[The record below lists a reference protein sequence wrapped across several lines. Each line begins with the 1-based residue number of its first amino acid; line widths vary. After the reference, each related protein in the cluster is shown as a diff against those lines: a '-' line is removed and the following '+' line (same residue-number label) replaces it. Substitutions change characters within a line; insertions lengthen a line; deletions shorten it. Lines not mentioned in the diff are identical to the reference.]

1 MKVPALVFSNFK
13 YSRYILDLTE
23 EEFEEAKDVV
33 TSMWYGVFELWEPLP
48 ADVRMVKRELILNY
62 LIMWYL
68 ADMFPTRLTGGVM
81 GTGGMPLNSKTIKSI
96 NIQFRKLNLPESYD
110 ALGSNQF
117 GIKAAEMI
125 RYAPEMMGIY
135 GGALY

>member
-13 YSRYILDLTE
+13 YSRYILNLTE
-23 EEFEEAKDVV
+23 DEFEEAKDAV

-68 ADMFPTRLTGGVM
+68 ADMFPLRLTMGVM

-96 NIQFRKLNLPESYD
+96 NIQFRKLQLPPSYE
-110 ALGSNQF
+110 ALGTNQF
-117 GIKAAEMI
+117 GVKAAEMI
-125 RYAPEMMGIY
+125 RYAPEMMGVY
-135 GGALY
+135 GGTII

>member
-1 MKVPALVFSNFK
+1 MKVPALAFSNFK

-23 EEFEEAKDVV
+23 EEFEEAKDAV

-68 ADMFPTRLTGGVM
+68 ADMFPLRLTNGVM

-96 NIQFRKLNLPESYD
+96 NIQFRKLQLPPSYE
-110 ALGSNQF
+110 ALGTNQF
-117 GIKAAEMI
+117 GVKAAEMI

-135 GGALY
+135 GGTIF

>member
-13 YSRYILDLTE
+13 YSRYILNLTE
-23 EEFEEAKDVV
+23 EEFEEAKDAV

-68 ADMFPTRLTGGVM
+68 ADMFPLRLTMGVM

-96 NIQFRKLNLPESYD
+96 NIQFRKLQLPPSYE
-110 ALGSNQF
+110 ALGTNQF
-117 GIKAAEMI
+117 GVKAAEMI
-125 RYAPEMMGIY
+125 RYAPEMMGVY
-135 GGALY
+135 GGTII

>member
-33 TSMWYGVFELWEPLP
+33 TSMWDGDFELWEPLP

-68 ADMFPTRLTGGVM
+68 ADMFPLRLTNGVM

-96 NIQFRKLNLPESYD
+96 NIQFRKLQLPPAYE
-110 ALGSNQF
+110 ALGTNQF

-125 RYAPEMMGIY
+125 RYAPEMMGVY
-135 GGALY
+135 GGTIL

>member
-1 MKVPALVFSNFK
+1 MKVPALAFSNFK
-13 YSRYILDLTE
+13 YSRYILNLTE
-23 EEFEEAKDVV
+23 EEFEEAKDAV

-68 ADMFPTRLTGGVM
+68 ADMFPLRLTMGVM

-96 NIQFRKLNLPESYD
+96 NIQFRKLQLPPSYE
-110 ALGSNQF
+110 ALGTNQF
-117 GIKAAEMI
+117 GVKAAEMI
-125 RYAPEMMGIY
+125 RYAPEMMGVY
-135 GGALY
+135 GGTII